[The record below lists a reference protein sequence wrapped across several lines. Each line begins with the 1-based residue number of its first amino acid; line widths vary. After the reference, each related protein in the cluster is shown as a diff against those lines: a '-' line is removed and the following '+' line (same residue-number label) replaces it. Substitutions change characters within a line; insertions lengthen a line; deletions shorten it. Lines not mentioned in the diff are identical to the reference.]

1 MEASVLSAL
10 AALGGASIG
19 GLTSGFISW
28 INQELQVKAQESAQ
42 DKSFREELYR
52 EFIEEASKAY
62 VYALQNNNDD
72 VPSMVALYAKI
83 SRMRVLCSAEVIEQ
97 ADQVMK
103 LIVDAYLAPNKSL
116 PELRELMISG
126 KLDAL
131 RRFSEACRAEL
142 HTLILRHSA

>member
-1 MEASVLSAL
+1 MLDVSVLPYAPLPGASIWLDLCSPMEASVLSAL

-19 GLTSGFISW
+19 GLTSGVISW

-42 DKSFREELYR
+42 DKSFREELDR

-72 VPSMVALYAKI
+72 VPAMVAALRRK
-83 SRMRVLCSAEVIEQ
+83 SAECASCARLGVIEQ

-103 LIVDAYLAPNKSL
+103 LIVDAYLAPNKVFRSY
-116 PELRELMISG
+116 ESR
-126 KLDAL
+126 
-131 RRFSEACRAEL
+131 
-142 HTLILRHSA
+142 